1 MKLMMLLKSILPSC
15 KCRGRHNKPVPIES
29 LCDLWMQD
37 QLSDLWSKA
46 LSRASSTNKQH
57 RTKDVSLKQV
67 TSAISLAQDGLY
79 SKACQTLVSPGLAPN
94 NEETWRLLETKH
106 PKSECP
112 TAPIPSDTST
122 SIPLE
127 INLMAILRS
136 FLKLTAAGIS
146 GLRIQHLIDAAEVP
160 LQTPIL
166 HSLRAVVNLL
176 AAGKAPV
183 EITAYLAGG
192 NLTALNKSK
201 PGCPFDVQ
209 PIAVGEALRQLVGKC
224 LCASVKVKSS
234 AVF

>member
-1 MKLMMLLKSILPSC
+1 MMLLKCILPSC
-15 KCRGRHNKPVPIES
+15 KCRGRHNKPATIEF

-37 QLSDLWSKA
+37 QLSDLWNMA
-46 LSRASSTNKQH
+46 LSWASSTNKLH
-57 RTKDVSLKQV
+57 RTKDIPRKQQV

-122 SIPLE
+122 SIPSE

-136 FLKLTAAGIS
+136 FPKLTAAGPS

-183 EITAYLAGG
+183 EITAYLAGD
-192 NLTALNKSK
+192 NLTALKKSK
-201 PGCPFDVQ
+201 PGCPFDVRAHSSGRCSA
-209 PIAVGEALRQLVGKC
+209 PVGW
-224 LCASVKVKSS
+224 
-234 AVF
+234 